1 MFLSPTIIIKGYNK
15 GIFPMADSFNDPFVF
30 WVEPKE
36 RGIIKIEEFKINRSL
51 KKELKKQKC
60 TIKVNENFE
69 KIIKLCAKNSSR
81 KSTWINNQ
89 IIESYIQLFKIGI
102 AKSIECFEN
111 DKLIGGLYGIIV
123 GKIFCGESMFS
134 LKKNSS
140 KIALAY
146 LAAYLKEG
154 GFKYIDTQ
162 FYSEHL
168 KQFGT
173 KKIKKEKYLNI
184 LARYGKNNADF
195 PKKIKKNVLEYFK

>member
-51 KKELKKQKC
+51 KKELKKQNC

-69 KIIKLCAKNSSR
+69 KIIKLCAQNSNR

-134 LKKNSS
+134 LKKT
-140 KIALAY
+140 LV
-146 LAAYLKEG
+146 
-154 GFKYIDTQ
+154 
-162 FYSEHL
+162 
-168 KQFGT
+168 
-173 KKIKKEKYLNI
+173 
-184 LARYGKNNADF
+184 R
-195 PKKIKKNVLEYFK
+195 

>member
-1 MFLSPTIIIKGYNK
+1 
-15 GIFPMADSFNDPFVF
+15 MADSLNDPFVF

-69 KIIKLCAKNSSR
+69 KIIKLCAKNSNR

-89 IIESYIQLFKIGI
+89 IIENYTKLFKIGV

-111 DKLIGGLYGIIV
+111 DKLIGGLYGLVI

-134 LKKNSS
+134 IKKNSS
-140 KIALAY
+140 KISMVY

-173 KKIKKEKYLNI
+173 KKIEKKKYLEI
-184 LARYGKNNADF
+184 LSQHGTSDTVF
-195 PKKIKKNVLEYFK
+195 PKEIRKNVLEYFE

>member
-1 MFLSPTIIIKGYNK
+1 MFLSPKIILDGYNK
-15 GIFPMADSFNDPFVF
+15 GLFPMADSFYDPFVY

-36 RGIIKIEEFKINRSL
+36 RGIIKLNEFKISRSL
-51 KKELKKQKC
+51 KKELKKSHFK
-60 TIKVNENFE
+60 IKVNQNFE
-69 KIIKLCAKNSSR
+69 KTINLCARNLNR

-89 IIESYIQLFKIGI
+89 IIENYIKLFEIGI

-111 DKLIGGLYGIIV
+111 DKLIGGLYGLIV

-134 LKKNSS
+134 IKKNSS
-140 KIALAY
+140 KVSMVY
-146 LAAYLKEG
+146 LAALLKEG

-173 KKIKKEKYLNI
+173 KKIIRNDYKELLLESKTNKKLFPENISEDILN
-184 LARYGKNNADF
+184 
-195 PKKIKKNVLEYFK
+195 YFS

>member
-1 MFLSPTIIIKGYNK
+1 
-15 GIFPMADSFNDPFVF
+15 MADSFNDPFVF

-51 KKELKKQKC
+51 KKELKKQNCK
-60 TIKVNENFE
+60 IKVNENFE
-69 KIIKLCAKNSSR
+69 KIIKLCAKNSNR

-184 LARYGKNNADF
+184 LAKYGKNNADF

>member
-1 MFLSPTIIIKGYNK
+1 MCRNLN
-15 GIFPMADSFNDPFVF
+15 
-30 WVEPKE
+30 
-36 RGIIKIEEFKINRSL
+36 
-51 KKELKKQKC
+51 
-60 TIKVNENFE
+60 
-69 KIIKLCAKNSSR
+69 R

-89 IIESYIQLFKIGI
+89 IIENYIKLFKIGV

-111 DKLIGGLYGIIV
+111 GKLIGGLYGLII

-134 LKKNSS
+134 IKKNSS
-140 KIALAY
+140 KISMVY

-173 KKIKKEKYLNI
+173 KKIEKKQYLEI
-184 LARYGKNNADF
+184 LSQHGKEQVVF
-195 PKKIKKNVLEYFK
+195 PKEIKKGVLEYFK

>member
-1 MFLSPTIIIKGYNK
+1 MFLSPTIILKGYNK

-51 KKELKKQKC
+51 KKELKKQNC

>member
-1 MFLSPTIIIKGYNK
+1 MFLSPEIILEGYNK
-15 GIFPMADSFNDPFVF
+15 GLFPMADSFNDPFVY
-30 WVEPKE
+30 WVDPKE
-36 RGIIKIEEFKINRSL
+36 RGIIKLNEFKVSRSL
-51 KKELKKQKC
+51 KKELKKNNFN
-60 TIKVNENFE
+60 IKVNKNFE
-69 KIIKLCAKNSSR
+69 KTINLCAKNLNR

-184 LARYGKNNADF
+184 LAKYGKNNADF